1 MSASGAGK
9 SMVLVGLVL
18 VGSWLALVLYMWSP
32 RPYWPDAD
40 GYLLHVAEGR
50 WVAHPPGY
58 ALFVILGRFF
68 HAVGCPPYVSVQ
80 MASLSLTV
88 AGLVVLHRLLHRFLE
103 PLRAMALTAAAA
115 FSWAVLLNVQTG
127 TSHAAD
133 LFTVSL
139 ILLAATRLP
148 GAVVN
153 SAWSRDLLFG
163 LSLFLC
169 AGFRPAA
176 LIMLL
181 PLCLLVA
188 WNNRHRISFWVACF
202 AAAFVIVA
210 WQSWVIWQSGGYAIY
225 SATVAGMNEANARSS
240 LIASGLTETSVLN
253 ILRALLWVFLATL
266 PFLAVVLLRQRQAK
280 VVSIQPA
287 LSYGLAA
294 WLLPWAGVALYLCTH
309 PGFAVA
315 PVPGAALTAAALLA
329 GAEGWFPRKTFAV
342 AVFLSVVLIVTLSP
356 IVPPTRKWQAVANGL
371 LLQYSANCSR
381 QAVFNTTAR
390 WLRLGGLEAELPAHR
405 VRELQ
410 IEDEWREHFKTIDP
424 AAAKP

>member
-1 MSASGAGK
+1 MSPSGTGKPILMAGV
-9 SMVLVGLVL
+9 VLVG
-18 VGSWLALVLYMWSP
+18 GWMALVLYMWSP

-68 HAVGCPPYVSVQ
+68 HAVGCSPYVAVQ

-88 AGLVVLHRLLHRFLE
+88 AGLLVLHRLLRQFLE
-103 PLRAMALTAAAA
+103 PVRAVALTAAAA
-115 FSWAVLLNVQTG
+115 FSWAVLLNAQTG

-133 LFTVSL
+133 LLTVSL

-148 GAVVN
+148 GAVAN

-163 LSLFLC
+163 LSLFVC

-188 WNNRHRISFWVACF
+188 WNNRRRFSFWVSCV
-202 AAAFVIVA
+202 AAGLVIVA
-210 WQSWVIWQSGGYAIY
+210 WQLWVIWQSGGYAIY
-225 SATVAGMNEANARSS
+225 AATVAGMNEGNSQSS
-240 LIASGLTETSVLN
+240 LLVNGLTDTAVLN
-253 ILRALLWVFLATL
+253 VLRALLWVSMATL
-266 PFLAVVLLRQRQAK
+266 PFLAVVLIERCPPDTAVR
-280 VVSIQPA
+280 QPA
-287 LSYGLAA
+287 LLYGVAA
-294 WLLPWAGVALYLCTH
+294 WLVPWAAVALYLCTH
-309 PGFAVA
+309 PGFAVTA
-315 PVPGAALTAAALLA
+315 VPGAALTAAVLLA
-329 GAEGWFPRKTFAV
+329 GASGRFPWKMFAV
-342 AVFLSVVLIVTLSP
+342 AVVLPLVLILTASP
-356 IVPPTRKWQAVANGL
+356 IMPPARKWQAVANGL

-390 WLRLGGLEAELPAHR
+390 WLRLGGLESELPAHR
-405 VRELQ
+405 VKDLQ
-410 IEDEWREHFKTIDP
+410 IEDEWREHFKTVDP
-424 AAAKP
+424 SAAKP

>member
-1 MSASGAGK
+1 MLLAS
-9 SMVLVGLVL
+9 LVL
-18 VGSWLALVLYMWSP
+18 VCGWAALVLYMWSP

-68 HAVGCPPYVSVQ
+68 HALGCSPYVAVQ
-80 MASLSLTV
+80 VASLSLTV
-88 AGLVVLHRLLHRFLE
+88 VGLVVLHQLLRQFLA
-103 PLRAMALTAAAA
+103 PLHAMALTVAAA
-115 FSWAVLLNVQTG
+115 FSWSVLLNAQTG

-133 LFTVSL
+133 LFTVSF

-148 GAVVN
+148 GADSK

-163 LSLFLC
+163 LSLFVC

-188 WNNRHRISFWVACF
+188 WNNRGRVSFWAACF
-202 AAAFVIVA
+202 AAVFVITA
-210 WQSWVIWQSGGYAIY
+210 WQWWVIWQSGGYVIY
-225 SATVAGMNEANARSS
+225 SATVAGMNEGNARSS
-240 LIASGLTETSVLN
+240 LIASGLTETSILN
-253 ILRALLWVFLATL
+253 ILRALLWVSLATL
-266 PFLAVVLLRQRQAK
+266 PFLVVLLSKGRQAN
-280 VVSIQPA
+280 VGRPQPA
-287 LSYGLAA
+287 LLYGLSA
-294 WLLPWAGVALYLCTH
+294 WLLPWLGVALYLCTH
-309 PGFAVA
+309 PGFAVT

-329 GAEGWFPRKTFAV
+329 GVSTRFPWKTFTVAV
-342 AVFLSVVLIVTLSP
+342 ALPLAFILAVSP
-356 IVPPTRKWQAVANGL
+356 IMPPARKWQAVANGL

-390 WLRLGGLEAELPAHR
+390 WLRLGGLDAEIPAHR
-405 VRELQ
+405 VRDLQ
-410 IEDEWREHFKTIDP
+410 VEDEWREHFKTIDP
-424 AAAKP
+424 SADTP